1 MQSWSFTWQDSSPRP
16 TRQGVAFNRPLINY
30 PDSIRLHHASHLH
43 ASLYARIRATKS
55 ERKAEKEPR
64 LGTLIARTSH
74 YLFTRDLRYRS
85 QRAVVNPRGY
95 LFSLKIENFEAS
107 RLQRAVEPR
116 IDIFFFKI
124 SRFKISRLQRAIGSR
139 IERISQFFLK
149 IENFSILLRC
159 AIESIFFFKFRDL
172 R

>member
-107 RLQRAVEPR
+107 RLQRA
-116 IDIFFFKI
+116 
-124 SRFKISRLQRAIGSR
+124 IGSR
-139 IERISQFFLK
+139 IERISQFFWKLK
-149 IENFSILLRC
+149 ISLFFYDAQLNRYFFLNF
-159 AIESIFFFKFRDL
+159 AI
-172 R
+172 

>member
-107 RLQRAVEPR
+107 RLQRAVER
-116 IDIFFFKI
+116 ENRYFFFKI

-139 IERISQFFLK
+139 IERISQFFWKLK
-149 IENFSILLRC
+149 ISLFFYDAQLNRYFFLNF
-159 AIESIFFFKFRDL
+159 AI
-172 R
+172 

>member
-30 PDSIRLHHASHLH
+30 PDSIRLHHANHLH

-55 ERKAEKEPR
+55 ERKTEKEPR

-85 QRAVVNPRGY
+85 QRAV
-95 LFSLKIENFEAS
+95 
-107 RLQRAVEPR
+107 EP
-116 IDIFFFKI
+116 
-124 SRFKISRLQRAIGSR
+124 R
-139 IERISQFFLK
+139 IERISFLFENWKFRYSRQVVYNARLNRESRGYRFSLK
-149 IENFSILLRC
+149 IENFSILSRWMRNWTKNRY
-159 AIESIFFFKFRDL
+159 FF
-172 R
+172 

>member
-30 PDSIRLHHASHLH
+30 PDSIRLHHANHLH

-55 ERKAEKEPR
+55 ERKTEKEPR

-85 QRAVVNPRGY
+85 QRAV
-95 LFSLKIENFEAS
+95 
-107 RLQRAVEPR
+107 EP
-116 IDIFFFKI
+116 
-124 SRFKISRLQRAIGSR
+124 R
-139 IERISQFFLK
+139 IERISFLFENWKFRYSRQVVYNAQLNRESRGYFF
-149 IENFSILLRC
+149 
-159 AIESIFFFKFRDL
+159 FFFKFRNL
-172 R
+172 K